1 MDILHPWKEG
11 IDLEREQ
18 DTEKDQSLSDKTETE
33 QANILMDREF
43 NGDSSIEYSEEITVP
58 LINRNQS

>member
-1 MDILHPWKEG
+1 M
-11 IDLEREQ
+11 EREQ